1 MNNRILQLI
10 QQIKQLDEE
19 LRYELSQQ
27 SQVIGFKIKGK
38 RVEFEQ
44 SIKQAHKKLKTNV
57 WHWLFGLRTINIITA
72 PIIYSMILPLIM
84 IDVLVTFYQL
94 TCFPI
99 YQIKL
104 VKRSDYIVLDRHQLQ
119 FLNFFER
126 LHCNYCSYGN
136 GVVSYIRE
144 VLARTEQYF
153 CPIKH
158 ARKILGTHDRYY
170 EFIEYGDA
178 EDYQARLEQF
188 RQKLAKDG

>member
-119 FLNFFER
+119 FLNFFEH